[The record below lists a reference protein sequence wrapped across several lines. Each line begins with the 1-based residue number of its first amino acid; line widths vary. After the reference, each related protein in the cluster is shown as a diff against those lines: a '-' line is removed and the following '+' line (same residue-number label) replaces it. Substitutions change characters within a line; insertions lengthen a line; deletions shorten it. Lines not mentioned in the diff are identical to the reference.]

1 MRRNIL
7 LHLLLSSL
15 ITFTSLSTRATDQGH
30 GSISMQGSI
39 VDTACAIEAGG
50 EDQTI
55 DIGTVPISQLL
66 HDGQGAEIP
75 FQVHLINCSLD
86 GDARR
91 HTHWKDVHIVF
102 DGGNEGGNLF
112 ALYGSGRGEA
122 LIITDAGGSRAVPG
136 EPMPDTPLVP
146 GNMALTYHMRVVSDR
161 QPLRP
166 GTFHTTV
173 RYFMEY
179 D

>member
-1 MRRNIL
+1 MNRNF
-7 LHLLLSSL
+7 LLLL
-15 ITFTSLSTRATDQGH
+15 IFLQVFTSLSARAENQGH
-30 GSISMQGSI
+30 GRVSMQGSI
-39 VDTACAIEAGG
+39 VDTACAIAAGG
-50 EDQTI
+50 ADQTI

-66 HDGQGAEIP
+66 HDGQGAEVS
-75 FQVHLINCSLD
+75 FQVHLVNCSLN
-86 GDARR
+86 GDARL

-112 ALYGSGRGEA
+112 ALQGSGQGEA
-122 LIITDAGGSRAVPG
+122 LIISDASGVNAIPG
-136 EPMPDTPLVP
+136 EPMPDVPLTR
-146 GNMALTYHMRVVSDR
+146 GSTSLTYRMRIVPDS

-166 GTFHTTV
+166 GTLHTTV